1 MFCSNCGKE
10 VNGSYCS
17 NCGTKITEN
26 GNCNNVHN
34 INLNIGRQ
42 HNPYKTNTYAIWSL
56 VLACTSFIFGWFV
69 TAVVAIILGNM
80 AKTQIQQSNEQG
92 YNLASAG
99 SVLGWINI
107 GLSIFAIMI
116 ILIFAVGIFTLI

>member
-1 MFCSNCGKE
+1 MFCQNCGAE

-17 NCGTKITEN
+17 NCGAETEKSS
-26 GNCNNVHN
+26 NCNNVHN

-56 VLACTSFIFGWFV
+56 VLACTSFVFGWFI

-80 AKTQIQQSNEQG
+80 AKTPILQTNEQG

-99 SVLGWINI
+99 IVLGWINI
-107 GLSIFAIMI
+107 GLSDNK
-116 ILIFAVGIFTLI
+116 